1 MSNTIVEDFNKIYNI
16 LIKESFLKMEALG
29 GEIPFYIA
37 PYKAEKELEVREEI
51 KALKNR
57 LENNGIPIL
66 ELNLYTIVCEIMEE
80 RGGIERRFEM
90 ETSLGKTKF
99 MRNLQ
104 SSLNL
109 QRTLMPA
116 IENKIK
122 AFPEAKIYFLT
133 GIGLVYPY
141 LRSHIILNN
150 LQSITTAA
158 PTLMFYPGDYDGYSL
173 SLFSLSENNNYYRAF
188 NILKLK

>member
-116 IENKIK
+116 IENKIM

>member
-66 ELNLYTIVCEIMEE
+66 ELNLYSIVCEIMEE

>member
-116 IENKIK
+116 IENKIM

-188 NILKLK
+188 NILKMK

>member
-116 IENKIK
+116 IENK
-122 AFPEAKIYFLT
+122 
-133 GIGLVYPY
+133 
-141 LRSHIILNN
+141 
-150 LQSITTAA
+150 
-158 PTLMFYPGDYDGYSL
+158 
-173 SLFSLSENNNYYRAF
+173 
-188 NILKLK
+188 

>member
-66 ELNLYTIVCEIMEE
+66 ELNLYSIVCEIMEE

-116 IENKIK
+116 IENKIM

>member
-66 ELNLYTIVCEIMEE
+66 ELNLYSIVCEIMEE

-158 PTLMFYPGDYDGYSL
+158 PTLMFYPGDYDGHSL